1 MNIMER
7 QKETTKSRWYKPF
20 AKGLLLAGAFGL
32 VFFGGLQIGSGAW
45 SLSFSRQAIQA
56 NKDLPNRLDYSSV
69 DKVYADLKRK
79 FDGELDEPKLIDGLK
94 KGMVEAAGDPYTVY
108 MNEEEATA
116 FSESLSGSF
125 GGIGAELAKKDEAI
139 VVVAPIAG
147 TPADKA
153 GLRAQDII
161 VSIDDQDAT
170 GISVEEAVKRIRGE
184 AGTTVKLGVLRGQ
197 ERLDFTIT
205 REKITIPSVTTS
217 YAENDTIGI
226 ISISQFSEDTASL
239 VNTAANEFK
248 QKGVKGIIVDVRNN
262 PGGYLNSAVDI
273 SGKWLKNG
281 QTIVEEKRDGKT
293 VESFTAKTTGTLNG
307 IPTVVLVNEGSASA
321 SEILAGALKDN
332 KAAQL
337 IGVTTF
343 GKGSVQETVMYEKG
357 GLLKVTVARWFTP
370 AGNNIS
376 ESGIEPD
383 VKVEVTKDDITNKRD
398 PQKDKAIEVLKAQ
411 F

>member
-1 MNIMER
+1 MER
-7 QKETTKSRWYKPF
+7 QKETKSKWYKPF

-45 SLSFSRQAIQA
+45 SLSFSRQAVQA

-79 FDGELDEPKLIDGLK
+79 FDGPLDEQKLLDGLK
-94 KGMVEAAGDPYTVY
+94 KGLVEAAGDPYTVF

-116 FSESLSGSF
+116 FNESLTGSF
-125 GGIGAELAKKDEAI
+125 GGIGAELAKKDDAV

-153 GLRAQDII
+153 GLRAQDTI
-161 VSIDDQDAT
+161 VSINDQDAT

-226 ISISQFSEDTASL
+226 ISISQFSQDTAEL
-239 VNTAANEFK
+239 VDAAANEFK
-248 QKGVKGIIVDVRNN
+248 QKGVKGIIIDVRNN

-273 SGKWLKNG
+273 SGKWLKKG

-337 IGVTTF
+337 VGVTTF
-343 GKGSVQETVMYEKG
+343 GKGSVQETVVYEKG

-370 AGNNIS
+370 GGNNIS

-383 VKVEVTKDDITNKRD
+383 VKVEVTQDDITNKRD